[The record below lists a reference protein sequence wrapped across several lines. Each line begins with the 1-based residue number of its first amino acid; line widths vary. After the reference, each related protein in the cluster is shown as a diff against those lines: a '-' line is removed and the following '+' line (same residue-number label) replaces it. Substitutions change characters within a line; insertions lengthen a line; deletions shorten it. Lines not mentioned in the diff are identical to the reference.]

1 MDALV
6 TDLNWIFNSGFMGM
20 RFYDLPNFLIC
31 VLMVLAGGKVLKVP
45 ALYQGVLLLHCLLPL
60 VLNGVL
66 FSYNYM
72 PDAFKYW
79 RSFNAI
85 RSGDLALY
93 DAWIGG
99 NVDQAAVLFSFM
111 PFPFAVTPLSL
122 GFHNTFLYSALFFWL
137 YRKQVFTPVSLWFF
151 LLYPSLAL
159 YTGMGL
165 RDTFVFVF
173 MVMAVQWTREGRWWF
188 ALLPLYLLYMIKFQN
203 FFILGPI
210 LLIYVVFGIR
220 RNGISGGKA
229 VGVLLIALVTLVAVS
244 PIALPE
250 VNKFRGAMYVEDG
263 GDVENIEFIASPA
276 EFVTT
281 GLVSGFYFL
290 AKPMPWEA
298 ENPLQLIQAAENL
311 VVLLLL
317 FLIVR
322 VAWKQLPRKLMFWL
336 LFMALAMTVYGLVV
350 FNYGTAAR
358 YRYAFIVIFVVFVCA
373 DCEVRR
379 ILPFTFGKSR
389 KSMRRRELV

>member
-1 MDALV
+1 
-6 TDLNWIFNSGFMGM
+6 
-20 RFYDLPNFLIC
+20 
-31 VLMVLAGGKVLKVP
+31 
-45 ALYQGVLLLHCLLPL
+45 
-60 VLNGVL
+60 
-66 FSYNYM
+66 M

-85 RSGDLALY
+85 RAGDLALY
-93 DAWIGG
+93 DAWIAG
-99 NVDQAAVLFSFM
+99 NVEQAAVLFSFM
-111 PFPFAVTPLSL
+111 PFPFAATPLSL
-122 GFHNTFLYSALFFWL
+122 GFYNTFLYVALFFWL

-165 RDTFVFVF
+165 RDTFVFIF

-210 LLIYVVFGIR
+210 LLVYVVFGIR
-220 RNGISGGKA
+220 KNGISGGKA

-263 GDVENIEFIASPA
+263 GDVEDIEFIASPA

-322 VAWKQLPRKLMFWL
+322 VAWKQWPRKLMFWL

-379 ILPFTFGKSR
+379 ILPFTFGKNR

>member
-1 MDALV
+1 MSELTWVLSESFLA
-6 TDLNWIFNSGFMGM
+6 M

-31 VLMVLAGGKVLKVP
+31 SVFVLVAGRVLKVP
-45 ALYQGVLLLHCLLPL
+45 ALYQGVLLLHCLLPFI
-60 VLNGVL
+60 LNGVL
-66 FSYNYM
+66 FSYGYM
-72 PDAFKYW
+72 PDAFNYW
-79 RSFNAI
+79 GAFNAI
-85 RSGDLALY
+85 RAGDLPLY
-93 DAWIGG
+93 DAWTEG
-99 NVDQAAVLFSFM
+99 NVEQAAVLFSFM

-122 GFHNTFLYSALFFWL
+122 GFYNTFMYTALFFWL
-137 YRKQVFTPVSLWFF
+137 YNKRVFTAVSLWFF

-165 RDTFVFVF
+165 RDTFIFVF

-210 LLIYVVFGIR
+210 LLVYVLFGIR
-220 RNGISGGKA
+220 KSGISGGKA
-229 VGVLLIALVTLVAVS
+229 VAVLLVALATLIATS

-263 GDVENIEFIASPA
+263 GDVEDIEFISSPT
-276 EFVTT
+276 EFVTS

-298 ENPLQLIQAAENL
+298 DTPLQLIQAAENL

-317 FLIVR
+317 FLIIR
-322 VAWKQLPRKLMFWL
+322 VAWKQLPKKLMFWL

-358 YRYAFIVIFVVFVCA
+358 YRYAFIIIFVVFVCA

-379 ILPFTFGKSR
+379 ILPFTFGRNR
-389 KSMRRRELV
+389 KS

>member
-1 MDALV
+1 
-6 TDLNWIFNSGFMGM
+6 
-20 RFYDLPNFLIC
+20 
-31 VLMVLAGGKVLKVP
+31 VLKVP
-45 ALYQGVLLLHCLLPL
+45 AIYQGVLLLHCLLPL
-60 VLNGVL
+60 ILNGVL
-66 FSYNYM
+66 FSYGYM

-85 RSGDLALY
+85 RAGDLALY
-93 DAWIGG
+93 DAWIAG
-99 NVDQAAVLFSFM
+99 NVEQAAVLFSFM
-111 PFPFAVTPLSL
+111 PFPFAATPLSL
-122 GFHNTFLYSALFFWL
+122 GFYNTFLYAALFFWL

-165 RDTFVFVF
+165 RDTFVFIF

-210 LLIYVVFGIR
+210 LLIYVAFGIR

-229 VGVLLIALVTLVAVS
+229 VGVLLVALVTLVAVS

-263 GDVENIEFIASPA
+263 GDVEDIEFIASPA

-290 AKPMPWEA
+290 SKPLPWEA

-379 ILPFTFGKSR
+379 ILPFTFGKNR
-389 KSMRRRELV
+389 KSMRRRELA

>member
-1 MDALV
+1 V
-6 TDLNWIFNSGFMGM
+6 TDLNWIFSSGFLGM

-31 VLMVLAGGKVLKVP
+31 FVFVLVGGRVLKAP
-45 ALYQGVLLLHCLLPL
+45 ALYQGVLLLHCLLPFF
-60 VLNGVL
+60 LNGFL
-66 FSYNYM
+66 FSYSYM
-72 PDAFKYW
+72 GDAFRYW

-85 RSGDLALY
+85 RAGDLALY
-93 DAWIGG
+93 DAWIAG
-99 NVDQAAVLFSFM
+99 NVEQAAVLFSFM

-165 RDTFVFVF
+165 RDTFVFIF

-220 RNGISGGKA
+220 KNGISGGKA
-229 VGVLLIALVTLVAVS
+229 VGALLVALVTLVAVS

-263 GDVENIEFIASPA
+263 GDVEDIEFIASPA

-290 AKPMPWEA
+290 SKPLPWEA

-379 ILPFTFGKSR
+379 ILPFTFGKNR
-389 KSMRRRELV
+389 KSMRRRELA